1 MDGFDNSAYKKERL
15 KAINGAIISDRS
27 YNLVIGGMLLWGI
40 VINVLMAVFLTN
52 TILRMN
58 PILVLV
64 LYVAGTLGCTFV
76 VYKSTS
82 PVISF
87 AGFSGLAACM
97 GLVLCF
103 FIAEY
108 QLGTVS
114 LAFQMTAIITVA
126 MMILATLFPGF
137 FMSIGRSLGLALI
150 LSIVVELVAGFIF
163 KANLQIM
170 DYVIVIIFCGY
181 IGFDWAKAQI
191 YPKTLDNAI
200 DSAADIYVDV
210 VNIFIR
216 LLIIFGKRDD

>member
-1 MDGFDNSAYKKERL
+1 
-15 KAINGAIISDRS
+15 
-27 YNLVIGGMLLWGI
+27 
-40 VINVLMAVFLTN
+40 
-52 TILRMN
+52 
-58 PILVLV
+58 
-64 LYVAGTLGCTFV
+64 
-76 VYKSTS
+76 
-82 PVISF
+82 
-87 AGFSGLAACM
+87 
-97 GLVLCF
+97 
-103 FIAEY
+103 
-108 QLGTVS
+108 
-114 LAFQMTAIITVA
+114 
-126 MMILATLFPGF
+126 
-137 FMSIGRSLGLALI
+137 MSIGRSLGLALI